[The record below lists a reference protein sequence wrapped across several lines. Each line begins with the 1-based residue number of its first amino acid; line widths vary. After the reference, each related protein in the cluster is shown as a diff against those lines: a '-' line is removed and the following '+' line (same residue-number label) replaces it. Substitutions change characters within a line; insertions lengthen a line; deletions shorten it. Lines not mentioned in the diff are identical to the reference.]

1 MITRDASTF
10 TPLRSSRTS
19 FLRFD
24 PREMGSNISIAPS
37 IRYDI
42 NHVVRDTQ
50 PSASISTAFTI
61 SSSNEMPSSASSA
74 LMSALCSTDLPNTT
88 DDNHNDS
95 TKEETTS
102 TIITDRA
109 VTLRQQIINIS
120 SPRVDEG
127 FVANPT
133 GRKVALIVCNSYHRT
148 RYDLGDCAIS
158 DGLLAHERFAR
169 YGYETV
175 VLYDVVSNIF
185 LASLKR
191 IISAS
196 FDTVALYFIGH
207 GTYVRD
213 MNGDEADGYDECLLF
228 RDRTVLDDDIARII
242 KESKQCRKLILMA
255 DCCHS
260 GTIYDIEP
268 RDDIITL
275 SACRDNQTAKQVMVT
290 RKGNGVFSY
299 YFWNLIDS
307 YNNELGPLMKAVDE
321 KLKKYDQSCVCNKVP
336 TGKFL

>member
-1 MITRDASTF
+1 
-10 TPLRSSRTS
+10 
-19 FLRFD
+19 
-24 PREMGSNISIAPS
+24 MGSNISIAPS

-42 NHVVRDTQ
+42 NRVVHDTQ
-50 PSASISTAFTI
+50 LSAPISTASTI
-61 SSSNEMPSSASSA
+61 SSSSEMSTSATMAAS
-74 LMSALCSTDLPNTT
+74 CSTDLLNTPEG
-88 DDNHNDS
+88 NHNDS
-95 TKEETTS
+95 TSDDTTF
-102 TIITDRA
+102 TVITDRA
-109 VTLRQQIINIS
+109 ATLRQQIINVS
-120 SPRVDEG
+120 SPSVTES

-175 VLYDVVSNIF
+175 VLYDIVSNIF
-185 LASLKR
+185 LTSLKR
-191 IISAS
+191 IISAP

-207 GTYVRD
+207 GTYVHD
-213 MNGDEADGYDECLLF
+213 LNGDEADGYDECLLF
-228 RDRTVLDDDIARII
+228 CDRTVLDDDIARVI
-242 KESKQCRKLILMA
+242 KESKQCQKLILMA

-307 YNNELGPLMKAVDE
+307 YNNELGPLMKAVDA

>member
-1 MITRDASTF
+1 
-10 TPLRSSRTS
+10 
-19 FLRFD
+19 
-24 PREMGSNISIAPS
+24 MGSNISVAPS
-37 IRYDI
+37 IRFDI
-42 NHVVRDTQ
+42 NHVVPESRM
-50 PSASISTAFTI
+50 SASNSFSTFAI
-61 SSSNEMPSSASSA
+61 SSSTSDMSSPTTSAIMSAS
-74 LMSALCSTDLPNTT
+74 CSTDLLVDRDDHDTT
-88 DDNHNDS
+88 DTNADDPDPVV
-95 TKEETTS
+95 
-102 TIITDRA
+102 TDRA
-109 VTLRQQIINIS
+109 VTLRQQIINVS
-120 SPRVDEG
+120 SPRVTES

-158 DGLLAHERFAR
+158 DGLLAHERFAQ

-191 IISAS
+191 IISAP

-213 MNGDEADGYDECLLF
+213 ANGDEADGYDECLLF
-228 RDRTVLDDDIARII
+228 RDRTVLDDDIARVI

-307 YNNELGPLMKAVDE
+307 YNNELGPLMKAVDA